1 MRKEE
6 NARVENL
13 RPLRFNAVWLV
24 PILAL
29 IVAGWMVYDN
39 WAKMGE
45 EIVLVAESAEG
56 IEAGKTKV
64 KVHNVEVGEVQDV
77 RLSDDFKQALIT
89 VRMKQGTHDMLHSDA
104 KFWVVKPRVGVKG
117 VSGLGTVLSG
127 AYIEME
133 PGRKGE
139 RITRFKVMPQPPLS
153 TSEDKGIRL
162 RLKSKDMAKM
172 DIGTPVHF
180 RGYEVG
186 HIEKADFDVK
196 TGAIKYRIFIQAPYD
211 SLVNDAVQF
220 WLTPGFSV
228 KGSARG
234 IEVRVDSLET
244 LFWGGIS
251 FGLTKGRKPGKPV
264 SDLSE
269 FRLYESREVAIENQ
283 FKEAIDYVFL
293 FNSGIS
299 GLDKG
304 APVEY
309 SGVRV
314 GTVKEVPYSGPQGG
328 RRNLLQQ
335 ERIPVLASIE
345 PHLLEPNA
353 KSLSPEY
360 WREYLKNCIDR
371 GLRASLKTSS
381 YITGAQV
388 VDLYFPRDPEPANP
402 GKWHDQPV
410 FPTVEKTGVEEIKN
424 SLSAFLHKLN
434 SLKLETALA
443 DLNSTLDASGEAF
456 REISGVSRSLR
467 ELIDDPSTRG
477 LPQRLDKAIHRLD
490 TTLSGYE
497 KESLFGQQLQ
507 QDMQALERLL
517 DELRPFV
524 RELREQPNMLI
535 FDRERRQDR
544 IPPKAEREND

>member
-1 MRKEE
+1 LREE
-6 NARVENL
+6 ESARVENL

-24 PILAL
+24 PLLAL

-45 EIVLVAESAEG
+45 KIVLVAESAEG

-77 RLSDDFKQALIT
+77 RLSENFKQALIT
-89 VRMKQGTHDMLHSDA
+89 VRMKQGTADMLHSDA
-104 KFWVVKPRVGVKG
+104 KFWVVKPRVGFKG
-117 VSGLGTVLSG
+117 ISGLGTVISG

-139 RITRFKVMPQPPLS
+139 RITRFKMMPQPPLS

-162 RLKSKDMAKM
+162 RLKSKDLAKM
-172 DIGTPVHF
+172 GIGTPVHIH
-180 RGYEVG
+180 GYEVG
-186 HIEKADFDVK
+186 HIEKVDFDIK
-196 TGAIKYRIFIQAPYD
+196 TGAINYRIFIQAPYD

-220 WLTPGFSV
+220 WLTPGISV

-234 IEVRVDSLET
+234 IEVRMDSLET

-251 FGLTKGRKPGKPV
+251 FGLTEDRKPGKPV
-264 SDLSE
+264 SDLSQ
-269 FRLYESREVAIENQ
+269 FRLYESREAAVDNQ
-283 FKEAIDYVFL
+283 FQDAIDYVFL
-293 FNSGIS
+293 FKSSIS
-299 GLDKG
+299 GLEEG
-304 APVEY
+304 APVEF

-314 GTVKEVPYSGPQGG
+314 GTVKEVPFSPSQSGGQS
-328 RRNLLQQ
+328 LLKQ
-335 ERIPVLASIE
+335 EKIPVLASIE
-345 PHLLEPNA
+345 PHRLNPDT
-353 KSLSPEY
+353 KSFSAEY
-360 WREYLKNCIDR
+360 WRKYLKNCIDR

-381 YITGAQV
+381 YITGGQV
-388 VDLYFPRDPEPANP
+388 IDLYFLREPEAAKP
-402 GKWHDQPV
+402 GKWHGHQV
-410 FPTVEKTGVEEIKN
+410 FPTVQKTGVEEIKN

-434 SLKLETALA
+434 GLKLEAALS
-443 DLNSTLDASGEAF
+443 DLNSTLDTSKEAF

-467 ELIDDPSTRG
+467 ELVDNPSTQR
-477 LPQRLDKAIHRLD
+477 LPKRLDKAIHQLN

-507 QDMQALERLL
+507 RDMQALERLL

-535 FDRERRQDR
+535 FDRERRQDL
-544 IPPKAEREND
+544 IPPKADTEND